1 MADVHAHLSEFKEL
15 AAIIQRATK
24 AGVFAIVSMGM
35 GLKANIR
42 TLQIAEE
49 YGRPI
54 EILPALGL
62 HPWGLLEKEIKSTI
76 MHMRQNMHKS
86 TGVGEVGLDYWL
98 KDVRKDSLKKEVQ
111 RSAFRETIKIA
122 KQFDKPITVHSRG
135 AWEDCFDILLELE
148 AKNVVFHW
156 FSGPIELAEK
166 IVDQGFYIS
175 ATPAL
180 EYSKDHR
187 AAILNA
193 PLDRI
198 LIETDSPVKYG
209 DLTSEPKDVTVPLK
223 EVSKLK
229 NVKMEEVAE
238 KTTQNFLS
246 IYKPN
251 L

>member
-1 MADVHAHLSEFKEL
+1 
-15 AAIIQRATK
+15 
-24 AGVFAIVSMGM
+24 
-35 GLKANIR
+35 
-42 TLQIAEE
+42 
-49 YGRPI
+49 
-54 EILPALGL
+54 
-62 HPWGLLEKEIKSTI
+62 
-76 MHMRQNMHKS
+76 
-86 TGVGEVGLDYWL
+86 
-98 KDVRKDSLKKEVQ
+98 
-111 RSAFRETIKIA
+111 
-122 KQFDKPITVHSRG
+122 VHSRG

-166 IVDQGFYIS
+166 IVDQGFYVS

-187 AAILNA
+187 AAILNV

-238 KTTQNFLS
+238 RTTQNFLS